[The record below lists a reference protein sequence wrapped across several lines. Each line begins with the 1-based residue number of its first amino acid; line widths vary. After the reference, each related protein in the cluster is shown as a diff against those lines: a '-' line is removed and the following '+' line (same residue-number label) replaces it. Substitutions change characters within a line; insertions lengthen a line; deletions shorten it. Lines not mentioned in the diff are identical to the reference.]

1 MKISIEAHPYTKNQ
15 FLEQIERETGEDLSR
30 CYQCGNC
37 SGSCPVSDDMDIPV
51 SQVIRFLQLGQ
62 EKTVLDSN
70 SMWLCVSCFQC
81 QGRCPKCLDPS
92 KIMEGLRRLSLRKG
106 RRPLGL
112 AQVADEFIE
121 RSPQQAIVAGF
132 RKLMA

>member
-1 MKISIEAHPYTKNQ
+1 MKICIEAPSHSKNEFVSQ
-15 FLEQIERETGEDLSR
+15 VERETGEDLSR

-37 SGSCPVSDDMDIPV
+37 SGSCPVSDEMEIPV
-51 SQVIRFLQLGQ
+51 SQVIRLVQLGQ
-62 EKTVLDSN
+62 EKTVLQSN

-92 KIMEGLRRLSLRKG
+92 KVMEGLRRLSLRKG
-106 RRPLGL
+106 QTP
-112 AQVADEFIE
+112 VAMSRVTGEFIA

-132 RKLMA
+132 RKLIA